1 MNYIGICKE
10 VILSP
15 SDFFRRMPTSGG
27 YSEPVTFAAVSLII
41 GSLLRVFIGY
51 GMFTFGIHSSLLTFG
66 TEVSA
71 LNFSTFSEMFGLFF
85 MSIIAIFLG
94 SLVLNFLYTAFGG
107 TGTYEGT
114 VRFMSYGY
122 AINIISWIPLVGL
135 IAIIYA
141 LYLSIL
147 GGSFVHNV
155 SVGRSA
161 LIVILLYPAMILVF
175 IIIIGF
181 VVALSSLIF

>member
-1 MNYIGICKE
+1 
-10 VILSP
+10 
-15 SDFFRRMPTSGG
+15 
-27 YSEPVTFAAVSLII
+27 
-41 GSLLRVFIGY
+41 
-51 GMFTFGIHSSLLTFG
+51 
-66 TEVSA
+66 
-71 LNFSTFSEMFGLFF
+71 
-85 MSIIAIFLG
+85 
-94 SLVLNFLYTAFGG
+94 VLNFLYTAFGG
-107 TGTYEGT
+107 TYEAT
-114 VRFMSYGY
+114 VRFLSYGY
-122 AINIISWIPLVGL
+122 AINIISWIPLVDL

>member
-1 MNYIGICKE
+1 MNYIETCKE

-27 YSEPVTFAAVSLII
+27 YSEPVIFAAVSLII

-51 GMFTFGIHSSLLTFG
+51 GMFTFGIHSSLLTLG
-66 TEVSA
+66 AEVSE
-71 LNFSTFSEMFGLFF
+71 LNFSAFTEMFGLLFL
-85 MSIIAIFLG
+85 SVAAIFIG
-94 SLVLNFLYTAFGG
+94 SLVLNFLYTVFGG

-122 AINIISWIPLVGL
+122 AINIISWIPLVNL

-141 LYLSIL
+141 LYISIL
-147 GGSFVHNV
+147 GGSFIHNV
-155 SVGRSA
+155 SMGRSA
-161 LIVILLYPAMILVF
+161 LIVILLYPATILIF
-175 IIIIGF
+175 IMIIGF
-181 VVALSSLIF
+181 VVALSSLII